1 MRIPSR
7 VIGGALIATL
17 LTQLTAC
24 GTLFYPD
31 RRGQIEGKIDP
42 VVAAM
47 DAIGIL
53 FYVLPGLIA
62 FGIDFATGAIYYP
75 GGKTAQ
81 IDPAKLAPAVDAN
94 GQVDRI
100 KLQAILESE
109 LGQRLPLNDPRLIQ
123 SRGSVEQLASLGLA
137 PAA

>member
-1 MRIPSR
+1 MRIHSR
-7 VIGGALIATL
+7 VIGGALVATL

-31 RRGQIEGKIDP
+31 RRGQIEGKVDP
-42 VVAAM
+42 VIVAL

-53 FYVLPGLIA
+53 FYVIPGLIA
-62 FGIDFATGAIYYP
+62 FGVDFATGAIYYP
-75 GGKTAQ
+75 GGTTAQ
-81 IDPAKLAPAVDAN
+81 VDPAKLKPAVNTDGSIDN
-94 GQVDRI
+94 S

-123 SRGSVEQLASLGLA
+123 HRGSVEQLASYGLI

>member
-7 VIGGALIATL
+7 VIGGALVVTL

-24 GTLFYPD
+24 GTIFYPD
-31 RRGQIEGKIDP
+31 RRGQIDGKVDP
-42 VVAAM
+42 AIAVL

-53 FYVLPGLIA
+53 FYVIPGLVA
-62 FGIDFATGAIYYP
+62 FGVDFATGAIYYP
-75 GGKTAQ
+75 RGQTAQ
-81 IDPAKLAPAVDAN
+81 VDPAKLRNAVTPD
-94 GQVDRI
+94 GKVDNL

-109 LGQRLPLNDPRLIQ
+109 LGQRLPLDDPRLIQ
-123 SRGSVEQLASLGLA
+123 HRGSAEQLASLGLA